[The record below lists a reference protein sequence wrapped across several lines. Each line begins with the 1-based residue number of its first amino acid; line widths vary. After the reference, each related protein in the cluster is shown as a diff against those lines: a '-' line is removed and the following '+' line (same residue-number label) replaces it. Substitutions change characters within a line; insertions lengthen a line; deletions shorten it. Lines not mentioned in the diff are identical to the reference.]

1 MDISI
6 LGYKE
11 VNDYKMPGGKVDLL
25 ELFNRI
31 FNKQTNLNNM
41 VDAKELYSKTAF
53 ESCGLITQNYSTS
66 FYSAVGLL
74 DTKIQKAIYGIY
86 GFVRLADEIVDTFFD
101 FDQKQLLDQFEA
113 DYYEAYQKKI
123 SLNPVIHAF
132 QQVTRQYNIGNEL
145 VGAFIESMRADLSKK
160 TYTHPEE
167 TQKYIY
173 GSADVVGLMC
183 LKVFT
188 EGDAGLYEELKYP
201 AMKLGSAFQKVNFLR
216 DMKQD
221 MMELE
226 RSYFPEVT
234 LDNFSEQTKLTIIR
248 EIEAELSDAYTG
260 VIRLPSSSKLAVYV
274 AYTYYSKLL
283 KKIKKT
289 PASELISTRIRVSD
303 FHKAFLFTQSLLLNK
318 INLV

>member
-1 MDISI
+1 MI
-6 LGYKE
+6 
-11 VNDYKMPGGKVDLL
+11 
-25 ELFNRI
+25 
-31 FNKQTNLNNM
+31 
-41 VDAKELYSKTAF
+41 DANELYNKTAF
-53 ESCGLITQNYSTS
+53 EYCGLITHNYSTS

-74 DTKIQKAIYGIY
+74 DNHIQKAIYGIY
-86 GFVRLADEIVDTFFD
+86 GFVRLADEIVDTFFG
-101 FDQKQLLDQFEA
+101 FDQQQLLDQFET
-113 DYYEAYQKKI
+113 DYYEAYRKKI

-132 QQVTRQYNIGNEL
+132 QQVTRQYGIGDDL
-145 VGAFIESMRADLSKK
+145 VTSFIESMRTDLSKK

-188 EGDAGLYEELKYP
+188 EGNADLYVELKCP

-221 MMELE
+221 MLELE

-234 LDNFSEQTKLTIIR
+234 VDNFSEQTKLSIIR
-248 EIEAELSDAYTG
+248 EVEEELREAYSG
-260 VIRLPSSSKLAVYV
+260 IIRLPASSKLAVYV

-283 KKIKKT
+283 KKIRKT
-289 PASELISTRIRVSD
+289 PASELMSRRVRVSD
-303 FHKAFLFTQSLLLNK
+303 FRKAVLFTQSLLLDK
-318 INLV
+318 VNLI

>member
-1 MDISI
+1 MINT
-6 LGYKE
+6 
-11 VNDYKMPGGKVDLL
+11 ND
-25 ELFNRI
+25 
-31 FNKQTNLNNM
+31 
-41 VDAKELYSKTAF
+41 LYTKTAF

-74 DTKIQKAIYGIY
+74 GTKIQRAIYGIY
-86 GFVRLADEIVDTFFD
+86 GFVRLTDEIVDTFFG

-113 DYYEAYQKKI
+113 DYYEAYRKKI

-132 QQVTRQYNIGNEL
+132 QQVTRQYGIGNEL
-145 VGAFIESMRADLSKK
+145 VAAFLESMRADLSKK
-160 TYTHPEE
+160 TYTRPEE

-188 EGDAGLYEELKYP
+188 EGNAALYEELKYP

-221 MMELE
+221 MVELE

-234 LDNFSEQTKLTIIR
+234 IGHFSEHAKLAIVR
-248 EIEAELSDAYTG
+248 EIEEELKDAYAG
-260 VIRLPSSSKLAVYV
+260 IIRLPASSKLAVYV

-289 PASELISTRIRVSD
+289 PASELISKRIRVSD
-303 FHKAFLFTQSLLLNK
+303 FNKAVLFTQSLLLDK
-318 INLV
+318 INLI